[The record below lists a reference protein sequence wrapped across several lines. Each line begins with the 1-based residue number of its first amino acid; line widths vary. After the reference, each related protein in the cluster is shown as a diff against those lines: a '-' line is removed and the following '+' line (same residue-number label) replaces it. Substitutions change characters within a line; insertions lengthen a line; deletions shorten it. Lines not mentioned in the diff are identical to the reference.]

1 MKHLPRLLFAAS
13 LALLAATP
21 TNAGLLD
28 KAKAVKSSIDAA
40 AERPVKVSIGKGSL
54 MDNRADTLKV
64 VAAFRKKI
72 GTNPLR
78 VYGMKI
84 TRTNQIVMTYQSRY
98 NAEKLETLVFNN
110 GEIQGKPSPFKLI
123 GNNVKVADNV
133 FELDPVKLESIPDLV
148 KMAREKTAQ
157 ATKSKAL
164 GATVNVVQSW
174 DDGRPVRI
182 VVNVSADDRSALENV
197 GEALESLKSDKVA
210 KGSSVG
216 QLIADATG
224 KVIEFRLK

>member
-1 MKHLPRLLFAAS
+1 MKHLPRLLFAAN
-13 LALLAATP
+13 LALLASTP

-28 KAKAVKSSIDAA
+28 KAKAVKSSINAA
-40 AERPVKVSIGKGSL
+40 AEQPVKVSIGKGSL
-54 MDNRADTLKV
+54 MDNRDDMLKV
-64 VAAFRKKI
+64 VAAFKKKI
-72 GTNPLR
+72 GASPLR
-78 VYGMKI
+78 IYGMKI
-84 TRTNQIVMTYQSRY
+84 TRTNQIVVTYQSRY
-98 NAEKLETLVFNN
+98 SPEKLETLAFNN
-110 GEIQGKPSPFKLI
+110 GEIQGKPTPFRLF

-133 FELDPVKLESIPDLV
+133 FDLDQVKLESISDLV

-157 ATKSKAL
+157 ATKSNTL
-164 GATVNVVQSW
+164 GATVNVVQSREA
-174 DDGRPVRI
+174 GRPVRI

-216 QLIADATG
+216 QLIADANG